1 MSSRVT
7 TTSRHSINSTGSGDS
22 SAHDESSLKSES
34 ASSSSIENSSS
45 FDESAEARRSVIVR
59 KLTLRHNTA
68 PDTLA
73 GWHSLMPEHRHY
85 LMRYF
90 IADASLSPQ
99 VQAIKLRK
107 LACVSRKY
115 YFDVLQTLNAKGF
128 EAASLC
134 STRLAVP
141 DFFRFKDGDKNRKHK
156 ARLRIAQLV
165 ASYGHS
171 YIDLSHNWKSHP
183 NQKGLRAAATVG
195 LFSAGSNKWLRID
208 LSNYRFS
215 STRQGNAYPVL
226 SPAEWGKLTQDKEGA
241 SLVAMLNKELA
252 RIIVRTEAMP
262 AFDLICLDQPLY
274 TVVYPL
280 IRQLAAHCAALP
292 GLRTLNLNCSSLNQG
307 VREGRTGDVG
317 NANRFVKFVDRLA
330 TILVNSP
337 SLEFMG
343 IRGNGI
349 GPRRLVAIA
358 RALQH
363 NSVLERLDLSRNPLC
378 QLPNADRKIMGG
390 IRALKKSL
398 LMNTKLARLNL
409 SFCGMD
415 DKAADEL
422 LQALKKNKVLQFVDL
437 TGNSI
442 NEEHAIFK
450 DSRMVD
456 RHRPTQLQNNS
467 TS

>member
-1 MSSRVT
+1 MSSRARSM
-7 TTSRHSINSTGSGDS
+7 SRHSINSTGSADS
-22 SAHDESSLKSES
+22 PAYDESSSKSES
-34 ASSSSIENSSS
+34 ARSSSIENSSS

-68 PDTLA
+68 PDTLN

-85 LMRYF
+85 LMRNF

-99 VQAIKLRK
+99 AQAIRLRK
-107 LACVSRKY
+107 LASVSRKY

-156 ARLRIAQLV
+156 ARLKIAQLV
-165 ASYGHS
+165 AAHGHS

-208 LSNYRFS
+208 ISNYRFS
-215 STRQGNAYPVL
+215 TSRQGNAYPVL

-252 RIIVRTEAMP
+252 RIAVRNDVMP

-280 IRQLAAHCAALP
+280 IRQLAAYCAALS
-292 GLRTLNLNCSSLNQG
+292 GLRTLNLNCGSLNEG
-307 VREGRTGDVG
+307 IREGRMGEVG
-317 NANRFVKFVDRLA
+317 TANKFAKFVDRVA

-343 IRGNGI
+343 LRGNGI
-349 GPRRLVAIA
+349 GPRRLVTIA
-358 RALQH
+358 KALQ
-363 NSVLERLDLSRNPLC
+363 NNAVLERLDLSRNPLC
-378 QLPNADRKIMGG
+378 YLPSTDRKIIAG

-398 LMNTKLARLNL
+398 LSNTKLDRLNL
-409 SFCGMD
+409 SFCGINE
-415 DKAADEL
+415 KAADEL
-422 LQALKKNKVLQFVDL
+422 LRALTKNKTLQFVDL

-450 DSRMVD
+450 DPRVVD
-456 RHRPTQLQNNS
+456 RHRPAQLQNDAKS
-467 TS
+467 